1 MLSLVFEYMLIQNT
15 LFVKICAKE
24 QNITDSDHLLNDF
37 CDRSTLND
45 TIKLKIND
53 ELTEIIHNY
62 NLILFIIPLITT
74 FLIGSWS
81 DLFGRKLPILLN
93 LAGNLPN

>member
-15 LFVKICAKE
+15 LFIRICAKE
-24 QNITDSDHLLNDF
+24 LKINNSDQLLNDF
-37 CDRSTLND
+37 CDRSMLND
-45 TIKLKIND
+45 TSKLKVND

-62 NLILFIIPLITT
+62 NLILFILPLITT

-81 DLFGRKLPILLN
+81 DIFGRKLPILLN
-93 LAGNLPN
+93 LAGKFL